1 MTVPQRDAL
10 REGWGAQRS
19 RVISWHDPAPTAALG
34 ASMSGLDYLQAIV
47 DRRLPPPPMG
57 QVMRFEFLAVEP
69 GRVVFACELDD
80 SAYNPIGVVHGGL
93 VCTVLDSVA
102 GSALHSTLPAG
113 KGYTSVEIK
122 VNYLR
127 AVRLS
132 SGLLTATG
140 TVVKAG
146 SRVGFTE
153 GVVTDSSG
161 TAVATASSTLIIFD
175 TKDVSR

>member
-1 MTVPQRDAL
+1 MLCEKAGEHSDL
-10 REGWGAQRS
+10 ESSHGAIPRQTS
-19 RVISWHDPAPTAALG
+19 AVG

-80 SAYNPIGVVHGGL
+80 PAYNPIGVVHGGL

-127 AVRLS
+127 AVPLS
-132 SGLLTATG
+132 SGLCRRCR
-140 TVVKAG
+140 
-146 SRVGFTE
+146 SR
-153 GVVTDSSG
+153 SG
-161 TAVATASSTLIIFD
+161 RRRCRWCRRPWSAYG
-175 TKDVSR
+175 RRR